1 MRIVVALGGN
11 ALGGGETPAD
21 VREQR
26 LATTSRQLAD
36 LVADNHQLVVTHGNG
51 PQVGELMLDQ
61 DSRKDDTRGE
71 PLPLDVLVAMTQA
84 ELGYRLQRAL
94 RQELVNRGLK
104 VPVVSLVTQVVV
116 ERDDPAFDEP
126 TKPVGPGYHARPNE
140 GGPYQLTRG
149 DRWRRVVPSPEPQ
162 ELVERSALLAVLDA
176 GVIPICGGGG
186 GIPVVR
192 ENGALVGVEAVV
204 DKDLTSAL
212 LAHDLE
218 ADALLIL
225 TDIDNVVRNHGT
237 PRAEPLDE
245 VDVEEAEAMIAD
257 GDAASGS
264 MGPKLQAACRAAR
277 EGRLAI
283 IARLGAA
290 AAAMAGA
297 AGTRIVA
304 RDPGGS

>member
-21 VREQR
+21 TRERR
-26 LATTSRQLAD
+26 LTRTSSQLAD
-36 LVADNHQLVVTHGNG
+36 LVDQGHEIVVTHGNG

-61 DSRKDDTRGE
+61 DSRKDGDRGE

-84 ELGYRLQRAL
+84 ELGYRLQQAL
-94 RQELVNRGLK
+94 RQELSNRGLR
-104 VPVVSLVTQVVV
+104 VPVISLVTQVVV
-116 ERDDPAFDEP
+116 DGDDPAFLDP
-126 TKPVGPGYHARPNE
+126 TKPVGPGYHSRPAEN
-140 GGPYQLTRG
+140 GPFVLTRG
-149 DRWRRVVPSPEPQ
+149 DRWRRVVPSPMPQ

-186 GIPVVR
+186 GIPVVHDD
-192 ENGALVGVEAVV
+192 GALIGIEAVI

-212 LAHDLE
+212 IAHDLD

-225 TDIDNVVRNHGT
+225 TDVDQVVRHHGR
-237 PRAEPLDE
+237 PDAEPLTE
-245 VDVEEAEAMIAD
+245 LGVAEAEAMVAD

-264 MGPKLQAACRAAR
+264 MGPKLTAACRAAR

-283 IARLGAA
+283 IAKLGAA
-290 AAAMAGA
+290 AEALAGN
-297 AGTRIVA
+297 AGTRIVVT
-304 RDPGGS
+304 DEEP

>member
-11 ALGGGETPAD
+11 ALGGGETPAE
-21 VREQR
+21 VRERR
-26 LATTSRQLAD
+26 LTTTSSQLVD
-36 LVADNHQLVVTHGNG
+36 LVDQGHEIVVTHGNG

-61 DSRKDDTRGE
+61 DSRHDDARGE
-71 PLPLDVLVAMTQA
+71 PLTLDVLVAMTQA

-94 RQELVNRGLK
+94 RQELASRGLR
-104 VPVVSLVTQVVV
+104 VPVISLVTQVVV
-116 ERDDPAFDEP
+116 DPDDPAFADP
-126 TKPVGPGYHARPNE
+126 TKPVGPGYHVRPKT
-140 GGPYQLTRG
+140 GGPFVLNRG
-149 DRWRRVVPSPEPQ
+149 DRWRRVVPSPLPQ

-176 GVIPICGGGG
+176 GVIPICAGGG

-192 ENGALVGVEAVV
+192 DGGALVGVEAVI

-212 LAHDLE
+212 LAHDLD

-225 TDIDNVVRNHGT
+225 TDIDRVVRHHGR
-237 PRAEPLDE
+237 PDAEPLDE
-245 VDVEEAEAMIAD
+245 LGVAEAEAMVAD

-264 MGPKLQAACRAAR
+264 MGPKLGAACRAAR

-290 AAAMAGA
+290 AAALAGE
-297 AGTRIVA
+297 AGTRIVV
-304 RDPGGS
+304 DDGGG

>member
-1 MRIVVALGGN
+1 VALGGN
-11 ALGGGETPAD
+11 ALGGGETPTE
-21 VREQR
+21 VRDRR
-26 LATTSRQLAD
+26 LSTTSVQLAD
-36 LVADNHQLVVTHGNG
+36 LVEQGHELIVTHGNG

-61 DSRKDDTRGE
+61 DSRQDDSRGE

-94 RQELVNRGLK
+94 RHEFSGRGLS
-104 VPVVSLVTQVVV
+104 VPVISLVTQVVV
-116 ERDDPAFDEP
+116 DPADPAFDEP
-126 TKPVGPGYHARPNE
+126 TKPVGPGYHTRPVA
-140 GGPYQLTRG
+140 GGPFVLTRG

-176 GVIPICGGGG
+176 GVVPICAGGG

-192 ENGALVGVEAVV
+192 NNGALVGIEAVV

-225 TDIDNVVRNHGT
+225 TDVERVVRHHGR
-237 PRAEPLDE
+237 PDAEPLHEIDVDE
-245 VDVEEAEAMIAD
+245 AAAMVAA

-264 MGPKLQAACRAAR
+264 MGPKLTAACRAAAQ
-277 EGRLAI
+277 GRLAI
-283 IARLGAA
+283 IARLGSATEA
-290 AAAMAGA
+290 LAGA
-297 AGTRIVA
+297 SGTRVVA
-304 RDPGGS
+304 SPEGGS